1 MKEITTQLAKL
12 LGVKSL
18 VTISMTFV
26 FCYLAATGHL
36 GADLFLSAYMI
47 VIGFYF
53 GTQYSRGHTGE
64 ATPATPPEEAAK
76 E

>member
-26 FCYLAATGHL
+26 FCYLAATSRL

-53 GTQYSRGHTGE
+53 GTQYTRGQTGE
-64 ATPATPPEEAAK
+64 ATTATTTEEAAK